1 MDSEIIILKKITD
14 QQIAELREFSER
26 TFLETFAKDNSEEDM
41 KRYLEMN
48 ITEEKLNGEM
58 NNPDSEFY
66 FAKSENRTIG
76 YLKLNFA
83 NAQTEI
89 RHAGGVEIERIY
101 VLREFHGKKVGQIL
115 LNKAVEL
122 ARDRYADHIWLGV
135 WEKNARAISF
145 YQKNGFISF
154 DTHIFKLGD
163 DEQTDLMLKRK
174 L

>member
-14 QQIAELREFSER
+14 QQITELKEFSER

-41 KRYLEMN
+41 KRYLEIN
-48 ITEEKLNGEM
+48 ITEEKLSGEM

-66 FAKSENRTIG
+66 FAMSENRIIG

-83 NAQTEI
+83 GAQTEI
-89 RHAGGVEIERIY
+89 RHADWVEIERIY
-101 VLREFHGKKVGQIL
+101 VLREFHGKKAGQIL

-135 WEKNARAISF
+135 WEKNARAIRF

-163 DEQTDLMLKRK
+163 DEQTDLMMKRK